1 MRSVVYL
8 AEVRSC
14 HRVGVNELL
23 HALGEADAAL
33 NAANLL
39 EVAHGNPQYPVA
51 AVASL
56 GGLEGPRRCHCEM
69 AIGGTCLSKNGHAL
83 FHRLYDTRVIETTA

>member
-56 GGLEGPRRCHCEM
+56 GGLEGPRRCHCEGIGRRSIRACARTFPQ
-69 AIGGTCLSKNGHAL
+69 AI
-83 FHRLYDTRVIETTA
+83 R